1 MMNGSLIAYAPSR
14 ISTSGA
20 PAMVHSFIFPVNLL
34 YMAAMAPEPNHFR
47 ARFWGVRGSYPT
59 TSPSMSDIGGDTS
72 CVEISVSGQRLI
84 FDAGTGIIPLG
95 RDVCRRAATHPTSYI
110 FLSHTHIDHLMGLYF
125 FEPLLTAGARSFI
138 YGPGRSNGAL
148 QQTLRQLTHNNL
160 FPVTFDELK
169 GKIEIHSLGGGE
181 ALRFGAPGKRL
192 AMRKSPPSR
201 NNANGELSIV
211 THKSPAHP
219 RDGVMLYRIGYR
231 GKTLVYATDVEQR
244 PGGYADVIEFARGAD
259 MLIHDAQYLHGEYYG
274 RTKSKKGWG
283 HSTVEMAAEV
293 AAKAQVKQL
302 VLFHHDPQHS
312 DPAMSRIAR
321 LSKRLFANSIVA
333 YQGLELKLL

>member
-1 MMNGSLIAYAPSR
+1 VAV
-14 ISTSGA
+14 SGA
-20 PAMVHSFIFPVNLL
+20 SNLVYSFIFPVNLL
-34 YMAAMAPEPNHFR
+34 YMAAMAPEPIHFR
-47 ARFWGVRGSYPT
+47 VRFWGVRGSYPT
-59 TSPSMSDIGGDTS
+59 TSPSTSDIGGDTS
-72 CVEISVSGQRLI
+72 CVEISVGGRRLI

-95 RDVCRRAATHPTSYI
+95 KDICRRATTHPTSYI

-125 FEPLLTAGARSFI
+125 FEPLLVAGARSFI

-160 FPVTFDELK
+160 FPVTFEEFK
-169 GKIEIHSLGGGE
+169 GKIEFHSLNGGE
-181 ALRFGAPGKRL
+181 TLRFGAPGKRL
-192 AMRKSPPSR
+192 AVRKHLPSRKS
-201 NNANGELSIV
+201 ANGELTIV
-211 THKSPAHP
+211 THKSLAHP
-219 RDGVMLYRIGYR
+219 RDGVMLYRIEYR

-259 MLIHDAQYLHGEYYG
+259 MLIHDAQYLHGEYYA

-283 HSTVEMAAEV
+283 HSTIEMAAEV

-302 VLFHHDPQHS
+302 VLFHHDPQHD
-312 DPAMSRIAR
+312 DPAMGRIAR
-321 LSKRLFANSIVA
+321 LSKKKFPNSIVA